1 MASPKRTLS
10 VILSPTAIDERHGVW
25 RWNAEH
31 YSPLHAD
38 TYVRYLKGHIYDLA
52 RRHAQGKTAPDR
64 PNLRYTI
71 IRRKAKGHGH
81 LAVYR
86 VDAEEVNVLPVF
98 HSAQD
103 WQTNLAEENP
113 ER

>member
-1 MASPKRTLS
+1 MASPERTLT
-10 VILSPTAIDERHGVW
+10 VVLSPTAIDELHGVW
-25 RWNAEH
+25 LRNAEH

-38 TYVRYLKGHIYDLA
+38 TYVRYLKGRIYDLSWLYM
-52 RRHAQGKTAPDR
+52 QGKTVIGR
-64 PNLRYTI
+64 PNLRYII

-86 VDAEEVNVLPVF
+86 VDDQEVNVLHVF

-103 WQTNLAEENP
+103 WQAKLAGES
-113 ER
+113 